1 MYKIL
6 SRIDSPEALKT
17 LTTEELNLLA
27 VDIRQF
33 LIENVSKTGG
43 HLASNLGAV
52 ELTIALHYA
61 FHSPV
66 DKLIWDVGH
75 QAYVHKILTGR
86 KDAFE
91 TLRQWEGLSGFLK
104 RKESVHDCFEA
115 GHSSTSIS
123 AAVGMALARDLAG
136 QSFEVVPIIG
146 DGALTG
152 GMALEALNYLGHCQ
166 TNVRVILNDNEMSI
180 SENVGGISQALS
192 RLRATEAY
200 NKLKDDTKST
210 LARIPNI
217 GDSMIDVIGR
227 LKDSFKYFVV
237 DGGLFFEEIGLTYFG
252 PINGHNIPELIRHL
266 EMIKQV
272 KGPVLLHVL
281 TQKGKG
287 YAFSEMNPNKY
298 HGVGKFNPK
307 EDLPV
312 KRKNDYA
319 TVFGEKLTELAK
331 ADARIVAVSAAMVD
345 GTGLC
350 AFKSALPNRIFDVGI
365 AEQHAVTMAAGLA
378 SQGMKPFVAIYSTFL
393 QRAYDQIFH
402 DVCLQNYPVVFCV
415 DRAGLVGND
424 GETHHGVFDIAYL
437 AHLPNMRIFAPKDQ
451 GELEAILAFAANDTA
466 GPISIRYPRGTA
478 ENMPLTH
485 SADFAPERMLKGR
498 KTIVVST
505 GKMTGIAMAAI
516 SGCDTGKIGLI
527 HVPRIKPLHDSVLL
541 EELSQA
547 TRIVTLE
554 DHAVIGGFGDQ
565 INRLIMHNAAMFKQ
579 MPTVYNLGYRDC
591 FVPQGDVETL
601 MDQMGLSPE
610 KICAF
615 LSEVQNG

>member
-1 MYKIL
+1 MYNIL
-6 SRIDSPEALKT
+6 SRIDSPEAVKALNAD
-17 LTTEELNLLA
+17 ELNLLA

-52 ELTIALHYA
+52 ELTIALHYV
-61 FHSPV
+61 FDSPE

-86 KDAFE
+86 KDCFG
-91 TLRQWEGLSGFLK
+91 TLRQWEGMSGFLK
-104 RKESVHDCFEA
+104 RKESIHDCFEA

-123 AAVGMALARDLAG
+123 AAVGMALARDLNRR
-136 QSFEVVPIIG
+136 QYEVVPIIG

-166 TNVRVILNDNEMSI
+166 SNVKVILNDNEMSI

-200 NKLKDDTKST
+200 NKLKDETKST

-217 GDSMIDVIGR
+217 GESMIDVIGR

-252 PINGHNIPELIRHL
+252 PINGHNITELIKNL
-266 EMIKQV
+266 EMVKQI
-272 KGPVLLHVL
+272 KGPVVLHVL

-287 YAFSEMNPNKY
+287 YSFSEQNPNKY
-298 HGVGKFNPK
+298 HGVGKFDPK
-307 EDLPV
+307 VDLPV

-319 TVFGEKLTELAK
+319 TVFGETLTALAK
-331 ADARIVAVSAAMVD
+331 TRGDIVAVSAAMID

-350 AFKSALPNRIFDVGI
+350 SFKSAYPDRIFDVGI
-365 AEQHAVTMAAGLA
+365 AEQHAVTMSAGLA
-378 SQGMKPFVAIYSTFL
+378 CQGMKPFVAIYSTFL

-402 DVCLQNYPVVFCV
+402 DVCLQNYPVVFCI

-437 AHLPNMRIFAPKDQ
+437 SHLPNMRIFAPKDQ
-451 GELEAILAFAANDTA
+451 GELEAMLAYAAEDLD

-478 ENMPLTH
+478 EKMPPTH
-485 SADFAPERMLKGR
+485 SPTFTPERMLKGR

-505 GKMTGIAMAAI
+505 GKMTGIALEAI
-516 SGCDTGKIGLI
+516 EKCETGKIGLI
-527 HVPRIKPLHDSVLL
+527 HVPRIKPLHEAELL
-541 EELSQA
+541 TELSQA
-547 TRIVTLE
+547 SRIVTIE

-565 INRLIMHNAAMFKQ
+565 INRLIMNHPAAFKQ
-579 MPTVYNLGYRDC
+579 MPEVYNLGYRDQ
-591 FVPQGDVETL
+591 FVTQGDVDTL
-601 MDQMGLSPE
+601 MDEMGLSSE
-610 KICAF
+610 KICKF
-615 LSEVQNG
+615 LREVQNG